1 MKTMFARSLV
11 LIPLALGACL
21 GTEPATEE
29 VDDIEFDAVEQEAG
43 TFPTVTS
50 FSARGPFATQSTNTG
65 TCTIIRP
72 TQLGQNGVTHPVI
85 LWGNGTGASVS
96 TYNAFLS
103 HLASHGFVVAA
114 ANTSNAGNGS
124 QMINCLNLV
133 ANQNTTPGSTLFQR
147 LDLNQVGTSGHS
159 QGGAG
164 SIMAGRDARVK
175 ATAPIQPFISF
186 IPGGGTFSNA
196 SISQQR
202 GPMFLVSGSA
212 DSIAV
217 PNTQQLPVFNGTNVR
232 VVWGTRT
239 GVNHFEAVGDAG
251 DFRGPVTAFFRNRL
265 MGDTTTGSAFPPGA
279 GWTVRT
285 RN

>member
-1 MKTMFARSLV
+1 MKTMFARSSV
-11 LIPLALGACL
+11 LLTLALGACL
-21 GTEPATEE
+21 GSEP
-29 VDDIEFDAVEQEAG
+29 VDEADELEFDAVEQEAG

-50 FSARGPFATQSTNTG
+50 FANRGPFATTSTNANQ
-65 TCTIIRP
+65 CTVHRP
-72 TQLGQNGVTHPVI
+72 TTLGQNGVTHPVI
-85 LWGNGTGASVS
+85 LWGNGTGATPA
-96 TYNAFLS
+96 TYSALLG

-133 ANQNTTPGSTLFQR
+133 SNQNNTPGNVLFQR

-175 ATAPIQPFISF
+175 ATAPIQPFITR
-186 IPGGGTFSNA
+186 INGGGVFQNA

-202 GPMFLVSGSA
+202 GPMFLVSGA
-212 DSIAV
+212 NDGIAV
-217 PNTQQLPVFNGTNVR
+217 PNTQQRPVFQGTNVR
-232 VVWGTRT
+232 VVWGIRA
-239 GVNHFEAVGDAG
+239 GVNHFEATGNAG
-251 DFRGPVTAFFRNRL
+251 DFRAPVTAFFRNQL
-265 MGDTTTGSAFPPGA
+265 MGDTTTGNAFPPGA
-279 GWTVRT
+279 GWTVQT